1 LANVRVRYR
10 GRVGDQGLGADA
22 TIRAVSA
29 LSDESRRRM
38 FEFCRRA
45 GRAISRDEAAA
56 EVGISR
62 KLAAFHLEKL
72 VEAGLLRAH
81 YEQGSR
87 LRKVGRAPKLYEP
100 VETDVRV
107 SIPPRQPDLLAEILL
122 DGVLSH
128 DRTDDDAGPLD
139 SALKA
144 AYRRG
149 EQVGEEERA
158 RSRPGRLSSE
168 RALTL
173 SEATLSRVGFEPDRP
188 RPNCVRLHSCPFH
201 PLAQAQPDAVCGI
214 NHAFLTGMLN
224 GLRATTVRAILD
236 PAGGECCVEITA
248 D

>member
-1 LANVRVRYR
+1 VA
-10 GRVGDQGLGADA
+10 DEGLGADA
-22 TIRAVSA
+22 AIRAVSA

-81 YEQGSR
+81 YEQGGR

-100 VETDVRV
+100 VETDLRL
-107 SIPPRQPDLLAEILL
+107 SIPPRRPDLLAEILL

-128 DRTDDDAGPLD
+128 DDDVSPMD
-139 SALKA
+139 SALGA
-144 AYRRG
+144 AFRRG
-149 EQVGEEERA
+149 ERVGAEERA

-173 SEATLSRVGFEPDRP
+173 SEATLSRAGFEPDRP
-188 RPNCVRLHSCPFH
+188 RPNCVRLRSCPFH

-214 NHAFLTGMLN
+214 NHAFLTGMLD
-224 GLRATTVRAILD
+224 GLQATTVRAILD

>member
-1 LANVRVRYR
+1 MIVSVIVD
-10 GRVGDQGLGADA
+10 GMSDQDA

-29 LSDESRRRM
+29 LSDDSRRRM

-45 GRAISRDEAAA
+45 GRPISRDEAAA

-81 YEQGSR
+81 FEHAGR
-87 LRKVGRAPKLYEP
+87 LRKVGRTPKLYEP
-100 VETDVRV
+100 AGTDVRV

-128 DRTDDDAGPLD
+128 DRAGDDGGPLD
-139 SALKA
+139 SALRA
-144 AYRRG
+144 ASRKG
-149 EQVGEEERA
+149 EAVGEEERV
-158 RSRPGRLSSE
+158 RSRPGRLSAE

-173 SEATLSRVGFEPDRP
+173 SEATLARAGFEPVRP
-188 RPNCVRLHSCPFH
+188 EPGCVRLQSCPFH

-214 NHAFLTGMLN
+214 NHAFVTGLLA
-224 GLRATTVRAILD
+224 GLRATTVHAVLD
-236 PAGGECCVEITA
+236 PDGWECCVAITA